1 MDTLQGLTQLNQVP
15 VDMTLEGMAALRQ
28 RQQTD
33 AIGLQELARKQQ
45 HEQQMDPLRIRQQQ
59 LANDVS
65 LQNLGKTTRDN
76 READFTSNARMQDE
90 LKKHLLGADASDL
103 AQIEQHGQR
112 LAYSTNPKERATG
125 QQILLQTKAAIQERE
140 KIRLQGQNAERL
152 MGIQVN
158 AGRFTKAAPVDRNTL
173 LIKLRSSKSA
183 LQTAEILDQAHSE
196 AVAAGD
202 TAGAQ
207 ELAVRAMQARQRAA
221 EDARNRGLA
230 TPGIDIGATGG
241 LAMNPPPQAQAPIAG
256 STGPQAPQQG
266 PLKLT
271 PKHEDWI
278 TRAMA
283 ANPGATRAQ
292 IIEQG
297 TTLGKFK

>member
-33 AIGLQELARKQQ
+33 AITLQELARKQQ

-90 LKKHLLGADASDL
+90 LKKHLLNADASDL
-103 AQIEQHGQR
+103 AQIEQQGQR
-112 LAYSTNPKERATG
+112 LAYSTNPRERATG

-140 KIRLQGQNAERL
+140 KIRLQG
-152 MGIQVN
+152 VN
-158 AGRFTKAAPVDRNTL
+158 SL
-173 LIKLRSSKSA
+173 
-183 LQTAEILDQAHSE
+183 
-196 AVAAGD
+196 AVANVGAASRERAAGLAA
-202 TAGAQ
+202 TAKRAALTAKTPKDWQ
-207 ELAVRAMQARQRAA
+207 ELAVRMQQQLFSEADPEARAMLSQQIQYAQQMAERLKPAQQAINPENAGGMFV
-221 EDARNRGLA
+221 DPRGA
-230 TPGIDIGATGG
+230 I
-241 LAMNPPPQAQAPIAG
+241 PPPPAK
-256 STGPQAPQQG
+256 STGQQASQQG

>member
-33 AIGLQELARKQQ
+33 AITLQELARKQQ

-90 LKKHLLGADASDL
+90 LKKHLLNADASDL
-103 AQIEQHGQR
+103 AQIEQQGQR
-112 LAYSTNPKERATG
+112 LAYSTNPRERATG

-158 AGRFTKAAPVDRNTL
+158 AGRFTKPAPVDRNTL

-256 STGPQAPQQG
+256 NTGQQAP
-266 PLKLT
+266 LKFT
-271 PKHEDWI
+271 PQHEDWVK
-278 TRAMA
+278 RAMA
-283 ANPGATRAQ
+283 ANPGATREQ

-297 TTLGKFK
+297 TKLGKFK

>member
-33 AIGLQELARKQQ
+33 AITLQELARTQQ

-90 LKKHLLGADASDL
+90 LKKHLLNADASDL
-103 AQIEQHGQR
+103 AQIEQQGQR
-112 LAYSTNPKERATG
+112 LAYSTNPRERATG

-140 KIRLQGQNAERL
+140 KIRLQG
-152 MGIQVN
+152 VN
-158 AGRFTKAAPVDRNTL
+158 SL
-173 LIKLRSSKSA
+173 
-183 LQTAEILDQAHSE
+183 
-196 AVAAGD
+196 AVANVGAASRERAAGLAAAAKRAAL
-202 TAGAQ
+202 TAKTPKDWQ
-207 ELAVRAMQARQRAA
+207 ELAVRMQQQLFSEADPEARTMLSQQIQYAQQMA
-221 EDARNRGLA
+221 ERLKPAQQAINPENAGGMFVDPRGA
-230 TPGIDIGATGG
+230 IPS
-241 LAMNPPPQAQAPIAG
+241 PPAG
-256 STGPQAPQQG
+256 SPGQQAPQQG